1 MSPTPPNPQQIPNAG
16 WTREQLLERLRSES
30 KDQLVLGEMQ
40 RLGFWPVQEGQPDV
54 AADLLQR
61 ESALMQQLDGL
72 RTQLGQVSDREDAL
86 RALRRER
93 MAQARERREE
103 TKLRRNQQRLARA
116 LHWRERQSKTISYL
130 GAGVSSPLYK
140 KGSSE
145 TTRPLQPGLP
155 VLKDALALANAMGI
169 TLAELRFLGWNRVMS
184 RISHY
189 QRFVIPKKRG
199 GERVISTPMPRL
211 KRAQYWVLDNILAR
225 VALHPAAHGFV
236 PGRSILTTALP
247 HVGRP
252 VVVNLDLKDFFPSI
266 ALPRVHGVFA
276 QLGYCDNVARILA
289 LLCTELPA
297 QQVQIDGQTLFV
309 AAGQRALPQGAPT
322 SPALTNVL
330 CRRMDARLH
339 GSALKLGFDYTRY
352 ADDLTFSAKDA
363 EAAKSVGKLLWR
375 VKQIIASEG
384 FTVHPEKQEV
394 MRPHQQQRVTGIVVN
409 ERPNLDRKTL
419 HRFRAVVQQ
428 VERHGPAG
436 LHWGGNPRVVDAL
449 IGYAR
454 YWAMVDAKR
463 ALPWLQRL
471 QALQPGVSP
480 APDQAPRAT
489 THRLASPDG
498 FRQLAATGQAPWAD
512 WWQPAGKPEP
522 VLEKTAA
529 QLAQE
534 NVQEKAAQNHTQ
546 SRAATHA
553 HPTVAAA
560 QRASV
565 VPPVARHGYR
575 INVLLWQLA
584 LSLFAGVFAH
594 SAIPFVVGAAL
605 IFYGVSNRRENLA
618 LFFIVLLLSVIWV
631 W

>member
-1 MSPTPPNPQQIPNAG
+1 MSSTPTPNSRQIPNAG
-16 WTREQLLERLRSES
+16 WTREQLYERLRSES
-30 KDQLVLGEMQ
+30 KDALVLSEMQ
-40 RLGFWPVQEGQPDV
+40 RLGFWPLREGQPDV

-72 RTQLGQVSDREDAL
+72 RTQLGQVSDRETAL
-86 RALRRER
+86 RELRRER
-93 MAQARERREE
+93 MAQARARREE
-103 TKLRRNQQRLARA
+103 TLLRRNQQRQARA
-116 LHWRERQSKTISYL
+116 LDWRERQSKNITYL

-140 KGSSE
+140 TGAGESA
-145 TTRPLQPGLP
+145 RPLLPGLP
-155 VLKDALALANAMGI
+155 VLKDALALATALGI
-169 TLAELRFLGWNRVMS
+169 TLGELRFLGWNRVMS

-189 QRFVIPKKRG
+189 QRFAIPKKRG
-199 GERVISTPMPRL
+199 GERVISAPMPRL

-236 PGRSILTTALP
+236 PGRSILSTALP

-309 AAGQRALPQGAPT
+309 ADGKRVLPQGAPT

-339 GSALKLGFDYTRY
+339 GSAQKLGFDYTRY

-363 EAAKSVGKLLWR
+363 AAAKTVGKLLWR

-409 ERPNLDRKTL
+409 QRPSLDRKTL

-428 VERHGPAG
+428 VERNGPAG
-436 LHWGGNPRVVDAL
+436 LHWGGNPLVVDAL

-454 YWAMVDAKR
+454 YWVMVDAKR
-463 ALPWLQRL
+463 ASPWLQRA
-471 QALQPGVSP
+471 QALRQPMP
-480 APDQAPRAT
+480 LAPDQAPRST
-489 THRLASPDG
+489 TRRLAPAGD
-498 FRQLAATGQAPWAD
+498 FRQLAAAGQAPWAN
-512 WWQPAGKPEP
+512 WWQPAAKPEP
-522 VLEKTAA
+522 VLEKTSAEVA
-529 QLAQE
+529 KDKTAKK
-534 NVQEKAAQNHTQ
+534 NVQP
-546 SRAATHA
+546 RADIASASTPSQ
-553 HPTVAAA
+553 HPIAD
-560 QRASV
+560 
-565 VPPVARHGYR
+565 VPEPSIRTK
-575 INVLLWQLA
+575 VLLWQVVASLLA
-584 LSLFAGVFAH
+584 SVFAH
-594 SAIPFVVGAAL
+594 SIFPFVVGSVL
-605 IFYGVSNRRENLA
+605 IFYCVTKRRENIA
-618 LFFIVLLLSVIWV
+618 LFVVGLLFSVIWGR
-631 W
+631 